1 MADDTG
7 SVASL
12 FGGQP
17 GDGGANPAPAP
28 GSTQSGQQSSPPAP
42 SDASTFLEAFDPT
55 TREWVQKKGWNS
67 PAAMASSY
75 REIEKLIGGEK
86 LPIPKD
92 PNDKAA
98 WDVVHRALGK
108 PESPEGYGLDKIEGL
123 DPAFAKEASK
133 AFHDLG
139 LSPKQAQALVEFQTN
154 GVKARVEAM
163 ENEFQQKRQ
172 LDVNGLK
179 KDWGNQ
185 FDAKVEMG
193 RRAAK
198 QFGFDGTMLEALERS
213 IGTRAISEKLVAIGE
228 AFAEAPMVHAQAA
241 PPQAMTPET
250 AKVER
255 ARLMADKEWSK
266 RYYDGDPAARA
277 EMQRLIRLEVGG

>member
-1 MADDTG
+1 MADETG

-17 GDGGANPAPAP
+17 GDGGAQAAPAP
-28 GSTQSGQQSSPPAP
+28 GGTPQATAPTAAGGASS
-42 SDASTFLEAFDPT
+42 FLEAFDPT
-55 TREWVQKKGWNS
+55 TREWVQKKGWDS
-67 PAAMASSY
+67 PVAMASSY
-75 REIEKLIGGEK
+75 REIEKLMGGEK

-123 DPAFAKEASK
+123 DKTFAGEAAK

-154 GVKARVEAM
+154 GVKARMEAM
-163 ENEFQQKRQ
+163 ENEFQQTRQ
-172 LDVNGLK
+172 LDVNGMK

-185 FDAKVEMG
+185 FEPKVEMG
-193 RRAAK
+193 RRAAA
-198 QFGFDGTMLEALERS
+198 QFGLDNAALESLERAM
-213 IGTRAISEKLVAIGE
+213 GTRKASEFLVKVGE
-228 AFAEAPMVHAQAA
+228 SFAEAPMVHAQAA
-241 PPQAMTPET
+241 PAQAMTPET
-250 AKVER
+250 AR
-255 ARLMADKEWSK
+255 AEISRLKADPAWAKK
-266 RYYDGDPAARA
+266 YYDGDPAARA
-277 EMQRLIRLEVGG
+277 ELQRLIRLDAGL

>member
-17 GDGGANPAPAP
+17 GDGGAPPAPAP
-28 GSTQSGQQSSPPAP
+28 GGAP
-42 SDASTFLEAFDPT
+42 QATAPTATGGASNFLESFDPT
-55 TREWVQKKGWNS
+55 TREWVQKKGWDS
-67 PAAMASSY
+67 PVAMASSY
-75 REIEKLIGGEK
+75 REIEKLMGGEK

-123 DPAFAKEASK
+123 DKAFAGEAAK

-154 GVKARVEAM
+154 GVKARMEAA
-163 ENEFQQKRQ
+163 ENEFQQTRQ

-185 FDAKVEMG
+185 FEPKVEMG
-193 RRAAK
+193 RRAAT
-198 QFGFDGTMLEALERS
+198 QFGLDDAALESLERAM
-213 IGTRAISEKLVAIGE
+213 GTRKASEFLVKVGE
-228 AFAEAPMVHAQAA
+228 SFAEAPMVHAQAPA
-241 PPQAMTPET
+241 PQAMTPET
-250 AKVER
+250 AKVEL
-255 ARLMADKEWSK
+255 ARLMKDPVWTKK
-266 RYYDGDPAARA
+266 NYDGDPAARA
-277 EMQRLIRLEVGG
+277 EMQRLIRIQAGG

>member
-12 FGGQP
+12 FGGHP
-17 GDGGANPAPAP
+17 GDGGAPPAPAP
-28 GSTQSGQQSSPPAP
+28 GAATSPQTTSPTGG
-42 SDASTFLEAFDPT
+42 DGASTFLDAFDPM
-55 TREWVQKKGWNS
+55 TREWVQKKGWDS
-67 PAAMASSY
+67 PVAMASSY

-108 PESPEGYGLDKIEGL
+108 PETPEGYGLDKMEGL
-123 DPAFAKEASK
+123 DPAFAAEASK

-139 LSPKQAQALVEFQTN
+139 LSPKQAAALVEFQVN
-154 GVKARVEAM
+154 GVKSRAEAM
-163 ENEFQQKRQ
+163 EAEFQQKRQ

-185 FDAKVEMG
+185 FEPKVEMG
-193 RRAAK
+193 RRAAN
-198 QFGFDGTMLEALERS
+198 QFGLDNAALESLERAM
-213 IGTRAISEKLVAIGE
+213 GTRAASEFLVKVGE
-228 AFAEAPMVHAQAA
+228 SFAEAPMVHAQAA
-241 PPQAMTPET
+241 PPQALTPET
-250 AKVER
+250 AR
-255 ARLMADKEWSK
+255 AEISRLKADPAWTKK
-266 RYYDGDPAARA
+266 YYDGDPAARA
-277 EMQRLIRLEVGG
+277 EMQRLIRLEAGL

>member
-17 GDGGANPAPAP
+17 GDGGAPPAPAP
-28 GSTQSGQQSSPPAP
+28 GGAP
-42 SDASTFLEAFDPT
+42 QAAAPTATGGASNFLEAFDPT
-55 TREWVQKKGWNS
+55 TREWVQKKGWDS
-67 PAAMASSY
+67 PVAMASSY
-75 REIEKLIGGEK
+75 REIEKLMGGEK

-123 DPAFAKEASK
+123 DKTFAGEAAK

-154 GVKARVEAM
+154 GVKARMEAA
-163 ENEFQQKRQ
+163 ENEFQQTRQ

-185 FDAKVEMG
+185 FEPKVEMG
-193 RRAAK
+193 RRAAT
-198 QFGFDGTMLEALERS
+198 QFGLDNAALESLERAM
-213 IGTRAISEKLVAIGE
+213 GTRKASEFLVKVGE
-228 AFAEAPMVHAQAA
+228 SFAEAPMVHAQA
-241 PPQAMTPET
+241 PTPQAMTPET
-250 AKVER
+250 AKVEL
-255 ARLMADKEWSK
+255 ARLMKDPVWTKK
-266 RYYDGDPAARA
+266 NYDGDPAARA
-277 EMQRLIRLEVGG
+277 EMQRLIRIQAGG

>member
-17 GDGGANPAPAP
+17 GDGGAPPAPAP
-28 GSTQSGQQSSPPAP
+28 GGAP
-42 SDASTFLEAFDPT
+42 QATAPTATGGASNFLEAFDPT
-55 TREWVQKKGWNS
+55 TREWVQKKGWDS
-67 PAAMASSY
+67 PVAMASSY
-75 REIEKLIGGEK
+75 REIEKLMGGEK

-123 DPAFAKEASK
+123 DKTFAGEAAK

-154 GVKARVEAM
+154 GVKARMEAA
-163 ENEFQQKRQ
+163 ENEFQQTRQ

-185 FDAKVEMG
+185 FEPKVEMG
-193 RRAAK
+193 RRAAT
-198 QFGFDGTMLEALERS
+198 QFGLDDAALESLERAM
-213 IGTRAISEKLVAIGE
+213 GTRKASEFLVKVGE
-228 AFAEAPMVHAQAA
+228 SFAEAPMVHAQAPA
-241 PPQAMTPET
+241 PQAMTPET
-250 AKVER
+250 AKVEL
-255 ARLMADKEWSK
+255 ARLMKDPVWTKK
-266 RYYDGDPAARA
+266 NYDGDPAARA
-277 EMQRLIRLEVGG
+277 EMQRLIRIQAGG

>member
-17 GDGGANPAPAP
+17 GDGGAPPAPAP
-28 GSTQSGQQSSPPAP
+28 GSAPQATDPTATGGASS
-42 SDASTFLEAFDPT
+42 FLEAFDPT
-55 TREWVQKKGWNS
+55 TREWVQKKGWDS
-67 PAAMASSY
+67 PVAMASSY
-75 REIEKLIGGEK
+75 REIEKLMGGEK

-123 DPAFAKEASK
+123 DKTFAGEAAK

-154 GVKARVEAM
+154 GVKARMEAA
-163 ENEFQQKRQ
+163 ENEFQQTRQ
-172 LDVNGLK
+172 LDVNGMK

-185 FDAKVEMG
+185 FEPKVEMG
-193 RRAAK
+193 RRAAT
-198 QFGFDGTMLEALERS
+198 QFGLDNTALESLERAM
-213 IGTRAISEKLVAIGE
+213 GTRKASEFLVKVGE
-228 AFAEAPMVHAQAA
+228 SFAEAPMVHAQA
-241 PPQAMTPET
+241 PTPQAMTPET
-250 AKVER
+250 AKVELE
-255 ARLMADKEWSK
+255 RLMKDPVWTKK
-266 RYYDGDPAARA
+266 NYDGDPAARA
-277 EMQRLIRLEVGG
+277 EMQRLIRIQAGG

>member
-1 MADDTG
+1 MADETG

-17 GDGGANPAPAP
+17 GDGGAPPAPAP
-28 GSTQSGQQSSPPAP
+28 GGAPQATAPTATGGASS
-42 SDASTFLEAFDPT
+42 FLEAFDPT
-55 TREWVQKKGWNS
+55 TREWVQKKGWDS
-67 PAAMASSY
+67 PVAMASSY
-75 REIEKLIGGEK
+75 REIEKLMGGEK

-123 DPAFAKEASK
+123 DKTFAGEAAK

-154 GVKARVEAM
+154 GVKARMEAA
-163 ENEFQQKRQ
+163 ENEFQQTRQ
-172 LDVNGLK
+172 LDVNGMK

-185 FDAKVEMG
+185 FEPKVEMG
-193 RRAAK
+193 RRAAT
-198 QFGFDGTMLEALERS
+198 QFGLDNTALESLERAM
-213 IGTRAISEKLVAIGE
+213 GTRKASEFLVKVGE
-228 AFAEAPMVHAQAA
+228 SFAEAPMVHAQAPA
-241 PPQAMTPET
+241 PQAMTPET
-250 AKVER
+250 AKVEL
-255 ARLMADKEWSK
+255 ARLMKDPVWTKK
-266 RYYDGDPAARA
+266 NYDGDPAARA
-277 EMQRLIRLEVGG
+277 EMQRLIRIQAGG

>member
-17 GDGGANPAPAP
+17 GDGGAPPAPAP
-28 GSTQSGQQSSPPAP
+28 GGAPQAPAP
-42 SDASTFLEAFDPT
+42 TATGGASNFLEAFDPT
-55 TREWVQKKGWNS
+55 TREWVQKKGWDS
-67 PAAMASSY
+67 PVAMASSY
-75 REIEKLIGGEK
+75 REIEKLMGGEK

-123 DPAFAKEASK
+123 DKTFAGEAAK

-154 GVKARVEAM
+154 GVKARMEAA
-163 ENEFQQKRQ
+163 ENEFQQTRQ
-172 LDVNGLK
+172 LDVNGMK

-185 FDAKVEMG
+185 FEPKVEMG
-193 RRAAK
+193 RRAAT
-198 QFGFDGTMLEALERS
+198 QFGLDDAALESLERAM
-213 IGTRAISEKLVAIGE
+213 GTRKASEFLVKVGE
-228 AFAEAPMVHAQAA
+228 SFAEAPMVHAQAPA
-241 PPQAMTPET
+241 PQAMTPET
-250 AKVER
+250 AKVEL
-255 ARLMADKEWSK
+255 ARLMKDPVWTKK
-266 RYYDGDPAARA
+266 NYDGDPAARA
-277 EMQRLIRLEVGG
+277 EMQRLIRIQAGG

>member
-17 GDGGANPAPAP
+17 GDGGAPPAPAP
-28 GSTQSGQQSSPPAP
+28 GSAPQATDPTATGGASS
-42 SDASTFLEAFDPT
+42 FLEAFDPT
-55 TREWVQKKGWNS
+55 TREWVQKKGWDS
-67 PAAMASSY
+67 PVAMASSY
-75 REIEKLIGGEK
+75 REIEKLMGGEK

-123 DPAFAKEASK
+123 DKTFAGEAAK

-154 GVKARVEAM
+154 GVKARMEAA
-163 ENEFQQKRQ
+163 ENEFQQTRQ
-172 LDVNGLK
+172 LDVNGMK

-185 FDAKVEMG
+185 FEPKVEMG
-193 RRAAK
+193 RRAAT
-198 QFGFDGTMLEALERS
+198 QFGLDNTALESLERAM
-213 IGTRAISEKLVAIGE
+213 GTRKASEFLVKVGE
-228 AFAEAPMVHAQAA
+228 SFAEAPMVHAQA
-241 PPQAMTPET
+241 PTPQAMTPET
-250 AKVER
+250 AKVELD
-255 ARLMADKEWSK
+255 RLMKDPVWTKK
-266 RYYDGDPAARA
+266 NYDGDPAARA
-277 EMQRLIRLEVGG
+277 EMQRLIRIQAGG

>member
-17 GDGGANPAPAP
+17 GDGGAPPAPAP
-28 GSTQSGQQSSPPAP
+28 GSAPQATDPTATGGASS
-42 SDASTFLEAFDPT
+42 FLEAFDPT
-55 TREWVQKKGWNS
+55 TREWVQKKGWDS
-67 PAAMASSY
+67 PVAMASSY
-75 REIEKLIGGEK
+75 REIEKLMGGEK

-123 DPAFAKEASK
+123 DKTFAGEAAK

-154 GVKARVEAM
+154 GVKARMEAA
-163 ENEFQQKRQ
+163 ENEFQQTRQ
-172 LDVNGLK
+172 LDVNGMK

-185 FDAKVEMG
+185 FEPKVEMG
-193 RRAAK
+193 RRAAT
-198 QFGFDGTMLEALERS
+198 QFGLDNTALESLERAM
-213 IGTRAISEKLVAIGE
+213 GTRKASEFLVKVGE
-228 AFAEAPMVHAQAA
+228 SFAEAPMVHEQA
-241 PPQAMTPET
+241 PTPQAMTPET
-250 AKVER
+250 AKVELD
-255 ARLMADKEWSK
+255 RLMKDPVWTKK
-266 RYYDGDPAARA
+266 NYDGDPAARA
-277 EMQRLIRLEVGG
+277 DMQRLIRIQAGG

>member
-17 GDGGANPAPAP
+17 GDGGAQAAPAP
-28 GSTQSGQQSSPPAP
+28 GGAPQAPAP
-42 SDASTFLEAFDPT
+42 TGGIDDVAKFVESFDPT
-55 TREWVQKKGWNS
+55 SREWVAKKGWKS
-67 PAAMASSY
+67 AADVASSY
-75 REIEKLIGGEK
+75 KELEKLVGGEK

-92 PNDKAA
+92 SNDKAA

-123 DPAFAKEASK
+123 DKTFAGEAAK

-154 GVKARVEAM
+154 GVKARMEAA
-163 ENEFQQKRQ
+163 ENEFQQTRQ
-172 LDVNGLK
+172 LDVNGMK

-185 FDAKVEMG
+185 FEPKVEMG
-193 RRAAK
+193 RRAAT
-198 QFGFDGTMLEALERS
+198 QFGLDDAALESLERAM
-213 IGTRAISEKLVAIGE
+213 GTRKASEFLVKVGE
-228 AFAEAPMVHAQAA
+228 SFAEAPMVHAQAPA
-241 PPQAMTPET
+241 PQAMTPET
-250 AKVER
+250 AKVEL
-255 ARLMADKEWSK
+255 ARLMKDPVWTKK
-266 RYYDGDPAARA
+266 NYDGDPAARA
-277 EMQRLIRLEVGG
+277 EMQRLIRIQAGG